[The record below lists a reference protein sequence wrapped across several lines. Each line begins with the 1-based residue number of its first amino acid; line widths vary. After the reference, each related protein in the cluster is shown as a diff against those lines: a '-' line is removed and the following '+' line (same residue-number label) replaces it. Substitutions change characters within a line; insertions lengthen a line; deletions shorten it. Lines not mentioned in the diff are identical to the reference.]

1 MSSRD
6 SSMLPRWATP
16 RKLDTSNG
24 TYDNNDQSGIS
35 NTVNAEE
42 DPNEAL
48 AASREILDR
57 LRKWDQ
63 WWVRR
68 RESLTSYLLSK
79 IYPRPPPCPSRA
91 ELRRLALAFFPPRAT
106 GIKVEL
112 CDLGEGRLERHD
124 TTIDKLEPYLRSKP
138 DWNIRDSFIKAGM
151 EAGSRVAWYEHAGQ
165 DLSCEAVSLRDKQYL
180 QDQLD
185 VFNVLRDFDSLMD
198 DHDIRSISG
207 TRGFARSGMQQ
218 ELQTTA
224 INNDVGTTFWHLTLT
239 DIPWQLGEGTRTS
252 LLDTDLGINPASTTV
267 QDQFLSR
274 HPSYEDAVL
283 VRSLFQC
290 YHRDGFV
297 LTLSP
302 LAGTSF
308 INQTWV
314 QELSSQPNKRAAND
328 KKSVIGYFMNRKI
341 EGTVNS
347 NGTNLSV
354 CIAKRKLDFLEKL
367 LRDYEDVLANPDL
380 AEQVDVPRD
389 RSVLVADA
397 QTCELAIKSIKNA
410 IGRIRAEHEELPG
423 ILSDL
428 KSSLHDLFQLR
439 TIEQNELA
447 IIAESNN
454 KAILV
459 FTVVTIVF
467 LPLSFFT
474 SYFGM
479 NIENTSAVLSG
490 QGYFWGV
497 CGSITLVIVTFTL
510 LYGFRDRLYGWLWGR
525 EIDTRPG
532 GLSYTIAPTSTEGFS
547 GSHTRWRHILGTE
560 GFSSNGAVLVCH
572 PFLLAVPE
580 SQVVNKDSKRIP
592 NTCPCC
598 LRSFRPVQQK
608 KECSHHIKLFVRSSV
623 AFQPSQAR
631 PDRLL
636 IYGSTQ
642 RTVR

>member
-1 MSSRD
+1 MSSWD
-6 SSMLPRWATP
+6 TSMLPRWATP
-16 RKLDTSNG
+16 RNLDASNG
-24 TYDNNDQSGIS
+24 TYNNYDQTGIS
-35 NTVNAEE
+35 NTVNEEE
-42 DPNEAL
+42 DPNDAL

-68 RESLTSYLLSK
+68 RESLASYLLSK
-79 IYPRPPPCPSRA
+79 IYPRPPPCPSQP

-112 CDLGEGRLERHD
+112 CD
-124 TTIDKLEPYLRSKP
+124 IDLKSKP
-138 DWNIRDSFIKAGM
+138 DWVTVRWMLVHSLWASVHENIRDSFIKAGV

-165 DLSCEAVSLRDKQYL
+165 DLSCEATSRGNWVKGPGPVCWIPILESTLPLRPFKISFYPDTQAMKTL
-180 QDQLD
+180 FSSALC
-185 VFNVLRDFDSLMD
+185 FNAITEMVGHRY
-198 DHDIRSISG
+198 DICAAVPANMLP
-207 TRGFARSGMQQ
+207 GFG
-218 ELQTTA
+218 
-224 INNDVGTTFWHLTLT
+224 
-239 DIPWQLGEGTRTS
+239 
-252 LLDTDLGINPASTTV
+252 
-267 QDQFLSR
+267 
-274 HPSYEDAVL
+274 
-283 VRSLFQC
+283 
-290 YHRDGFV
+290 

-328 KKSVIGYFMNRKI
+328 KKSVIGYFMNSQLKRDESI
-341 EGTVNS
+341 
-347 NGTNLSV
+347 NLVREYISCMDEV
-354 CIAKRKLDFLEKL
+354 SQVHSIAKRKLDFLEKL
-367 LRDYEDVLANPDL
+367 QKDYEDVLANPDL
-380 AEQVDVPRD
+380 AEQVDVPQD

-397 QTCELAIKSIKNA
+397 QTCELAIKSIKSA
-410 IGRIRAEHEELPG
+410 MGRIRAEHEELPG

-447 IIAESNN
+447 IMAESNN

-510 LYGFRDRLYGWLWGR
+510 LYGFKDRLYGWLWGNR
-525 EIDTRPG
+525 HSPG
-532 GLSYTIAPTSTEGFS
+532 GAELYYRP
-547 GSHTRWRHILGTE
+547 
-560 GFSSNGAVLVCH
+560 
-572 PFLLAVPE
+572 
-580 SQVVNKDSKRIP
+580 NK
-592 NTCPCC
+592 
-598 LRSFRPVQQK
+598 
-608 KECSHHIKLFVRSSV
+608 H
-623 AFQPSQAR
+623 
-631 PDRLL
+631 
-636 IYGSTQ
+636 
-642 RTVR
+642 